1 MQAARF
7 GRWSLLPGARGWFF
21 LVPLV
26 GLMAACGEPDT
37 TGILLIG
44 HGGLGPDAP
53 HPMNSQEAIMGALEQ
68 GLDGVE
74 IDVQLTKDSQL
85 VAHHDHALSSNGCSG
100 RIHDHTWDE
109 LQECIRSEQAEGAFH
124 GVLVTTLIEELN
136 HRFPEAHYTLDVKLN
151 SAGDWWGYLHATA
164 RSIARLH
171 AQLASADKLTVEC
184 RTQDFLRAMAESAPG
199 VPYHLISEDVSKDL
213 STAVA
218 LGCSGITAQAV
229 AIDADEAAAVRRAGL
244 ALSLYGVG
252 APWSLKRAVALKPEA
267 IQVDL

>member
-1 MQAARF
+1 
-7 GRWSLLPGARGWFF
+7 
-21 LVPLV
+21 
-26 GLMAACGEPDT
+26 MAACSEPDT

-53 HPMNSQEAIMGALEQ
+53 HPMNSREAFAGALEQ

-100 RIHDHTWDE
+100 RIHDYTWDE
-109 LQECIRSEQAEGAFH
+109 LQACIRSEQAEGAFH
-124 GVLVTTLIEELN
+124 GVLVPTLIAELN
-136 HRFPEAHYTLDVKLN
+136 HRFPEARYTLDVKLN
-151 SAGDWWGYLHATA
+151 SGGDWWGYLHATA
-164 RSIARLH
+164 RAIARLH
-171 AQLASADKLTVEC
+171 AQRGSADKLTVEC
-184 RTQDFLRAMAESAPG
+184 RTPDFLRAMAESAPR

-213 STAVA
+213 STALT
-218 LGCSGITAQAV
+218 LGCAGITVQAD
-229 AIDADEAAAVRRAGL
+229 ALDADEAAAVRRAGL

-252 APWSLKRAVALKPEA
+252 APWSLKRAVALKPEG